1 MTAARLDELR
11 DAVRANRTA
20 LVSAAA
26 ASGLINILMLTG
38 PLFML
43 QVYDRVLPSHS
54 IPTLVGISLFAL
66 TLYVFQGV
74 LEAARARLLLRIGL
88 ALEARLS
95 PRVFSLVMRNAAQN
109 DGAEQLQPLRDLDTI
124 RGFFSSFG
132 LSALFDLPWVPLY
145 VAICSLFHPWL
156 GCAVLIGALAL
167 CAVTL
172 LTEGV
177 TRAPT
182 LALTALAA
190 RRQQL
195 AESARRNAG
204 IISAL
209 GMRGRMAERWSAE
222 NSGYLRRQQAITDLS
237 AGFGSASRILRLM
250 LQSAVLALGA
260 LLVIGQEASAGVIIA
275 ATIITSRALAPIEV
289 AIANWRAFVATRQS
303 WHRLADALAAAPVE
317 PARVPLPAPRQSL
330 RVTALSIMPPGSE
343 AVALHEVGFALS
355 AGTALG
361 IIGPSGSGK
370 SSLARVLAGV
380 WKPARGVI
388 RLDGATPDQWS
399 PDALGRSIG
408 YLPQEVELF
417 AGTVADNIA
426 RFEKDADPAHL
437 IAAAKTAGVHE
448 MILRLPNGYETQV
461 GDAGTLLSGGQ
472 RQRVAL
478 ARALY
483 GDPFLVILDEPNSNL
498 DARGEQALTGAIG
511 AVRARGGIAIVI
523 AHRPSAVRAVD
534 HVLILNEGRM
544 QAFGARDKILGNQ
557 MQPAQPEAPSARH
570 RRGGSP

>member
-1 MTAARLDELR
+1 MTAAKPDALR
-11 DAVRANRTA
+11 EAVGSNRAA
-20 LVSAAA
+20 LISAAA

-74 LEAARARLLLRIGL
+74 LEATRTRLLLRIGL
-88 ALEARLS
+88 ALDARLS
-95 PRVFSLVMRNAAQN
+95 PRVFGLVMRNAAQN
-109 DGAEQLQPLRDLDTI
+109 DGAEHLQPLRDLDTI

-145 VAICSLFHPWL
+145 VAICFLFHPWL

-177 TRAPT
+177 TRTPM
-182 LALTALAA
+182 LALTTLAA

-209 GMRGRMAERWSAE
+209 GMRARMAERWSAE
-222 NSGYLRRQQAITDLS
+222 NAGYLQRQQAITDLS
-237 AGFGSASRILRLM
+237 AGFGSASRILRLV

-303 WHRLADALAAAPVE
+303 WRRLTDTLAATPGE
-317 PARVPLPAPRQSL
+317 QERMPLPAPRQSL

-343 AVALHEVGFALS
+343 AVALHEVGFALN

-426 RFEKDADPAHL
+426 RFEKDADPARL

-534 HVLILNEGRM
+534 LVLILNEGRM
-544 QAFGARDKILGNQ
+544 QAFGARDKILGQ
-557 MQPAQPEAPSARH
+557 HAPQPDVEPARH
-570 RRGGSP
+570 RRGNP